1 MDVNF
6 VMEYLSKYGTICL
19 FVLILLEY
27 MNLPGF
33 PAGIIMPVS
42 GIVAANGKMSLVW
55 TLIVALIAGLI
66 GSWILYFLGYY
77 GGELFLSKCLKK
89 FPKQHEKINSLIS
102 WVSSKGYV
110 GIFIAKL
117 IPMIRTLISIPAG
130 VAKMNFYKYTLSS
143 ALGIFI
149 WNFFFIGAGY
159 LFGESIFQILNY

>member
-6 VMEYLSKYGTICL
+6 VMEYLSKYGAAFL

-42 GIVAANGKMSLVW
+42 GILASNGKMSLTW
-55 TLIVALIAGLI
+55 TLIVALVAGLI

-77 GGELFLSKCLKK
+77 GGELFLNKCLKK
-89 FPKQHEKINSLIS
+89 FPKQHEKINSLIA
-102 WVSSKGYV
+102 WVASKGFV

-130 VAKMNFYKYTLSS
+130 VAKMNFYKYTLFS

-159 LFGESIFQILNY
+159 IFGESVFQLFS